1 MTVEQSES
9 EALLKELLGMDDD
22 AKRIQVVADD
32 VRSQADHFRGIYPH
46 DLAEALGVPQPD
58 CPADWKNICSAEI
71 LTLEE
76 RRDYLDEVSVL
87 LHMIRDKIDPERF
100 AIITN
105 EAEQLE
111 KVGSTQ
117 FDFLTKEEKHLLE
130 VVLAESDLERN
141 LENGIGTVAL
151 YSVGEGEDTLRFE
164 GTIEDDGH
172 CIELLTPYDFRDG
185 KFKKFS
191 NCVTALS

>member
-1 MTVEQSES
+1 MTVEQYES

-32 VRSQADHFRGIYPH
+32 VRSRADHFRGISPH

-58 CPADWKNICSAEI
+58 CPADWENICSAEI

-76 RRDYLDEVSVL
+76 RELDLDEFSFLVYI
-87 LHMIRDKIDPERF
+87 IRDKVDPGRL

-105 EAEQLE
+105 EAEELD
-111 KVGSTQ
+111 KAGSTQ
-117 FDFLTKEEKHLLE
+117 FDFLTKEEKHLIE
-130 VVLAESDLERN
+130 VALAERDLKGK

-151 YSVGEGEDTLRFE
+151 YSVGEGEDNLRFE

-172 CIELLTPYDFRDG
+172 CIVLLTPYDFRDG
-185 KFKKFS
+185 KFKDFS
-191 NCVTALS
+191 NCVTAFS

>member
-9 EALLKELLGMDDD
+9 DALLNELLGMGDG

-32 VRSQADHFRGIYPH
+32 VKSRADHFRGIYPH

-58 CPADWKNICSAEI
+58 CPADWENICSAEF

-76 RRDYLDEVSVL
+76 REEDRDEFSVL
-87 LHMIRDKIDPERF
+87 VYMIRDKVDPGRL

-105 EAEQLE
+105 EAEELD
-111 KVGSTQ
+111 KAGSTQ
-117 FDFLTKEEKHLLE
+117 FDFLTKEEKHLIE
-130 VVLAESDLERN
+130 VALAERDLKNN
-141 LENGIGTVAL
+141 LDNGIGTVAL